1 MLTSQAL
8 AEKTAKNFKVYFLA
22 APCSWYKN

>member
-22 APCSWYKN
+22 APCS